1 MGLNMFFE
9 NRRNEPKHQQNIRGS
24 IHKEN
29 DMQNESAQ
37 IDKTAELPHG
47 GIVMYCTAW
56 CPDCRRARLWLKAHD
71 FSYTEVD
78 VEKNSAASAQVRGW
92 NHGNLVTP
100 TFDID
105 GTIVPNFNEATL
117 TRILQPRLKIE

>member
-1 MGLNMFFE
+1 ML
-9 NRRNEPKHQQNIRGS
+9 
-24 IHKEN
+24 
-29 DMQNESAQ
+29 NESSK
-37 IDKTAELPHG
+37 IDRPVELPHG

-56 CPDCRRARLWLKAHD
+56 CPDCRRARLWLKAHNFD
-71 FSYTEVD
+71 FTEVD
-78 VEKNSAASAQVRGW
+78 IDHSSAAATQVRAW

-105 GTIVPNFNEATL
+105 GAIVSNFDEAAL